1 MRLKEKAENY
11 QWDCSRLMY
20 EIEEHPIMIPN
31 PNYQEKFLEKLF
43 KRKDDIKTP
52 RLVVKSSVANKYII
66 YKSNNSFF
74 RSYTYKT
81 TTINKDELVQCS
93 IEKSLI
99 NRVCVK
105 IAIAPKIDRDAIN
118 TFINYINRENDQLSL
133 DQIYAVLVY
142 CMNQALNLESKLM
155 ILKNIGLN
163 TELNSLKADEY
174 KLLPDGFI
182 DAYFKEQL
190 WDFIK
195 FKVKTSLGLGIN
207 LDNNDVKL
215 SNFQ

>member
-1 MRLKEKAENY
+1 
-11 QWDCSRLMY
+11 
-20 EIEEHPIMIPN
+20 
-31 PNYQEKFLEKLF
+31 
-43 KRKDDIKTP
+43 
-52 RLVVKSSVANKYII
+52 
-66 YKSNNSFF
+66 
-74 RSYTYKT
+74 
-81 TTINKDELVQCS
+81 
-93 IEKSLI
+93 
-99 NRVCVK
+99 
-105 IAIAPKIDRDAIN
+105 
-118 TFINYINRENDQLSL
+118 
-133 DQIYAVLVY
+133 
-142 CMNQALNLESKLM
+142 MNQALNLESKLM